1 MQGVSGELQAK
12 LVSSMAYAAGRYG
25 HVIFPENAHQPALDL
40 AEKLLSGVGRGW
52 ADRVFFSDN
61 GSVYFATFGLQ
72 SQSVAQHDAFL
83 HSVTCVLAR
92 LSGELRKACAAPKG
106 LITCCIPYQ

>member
-1 MQGVSGELQAK
+1 MQGVSAELQPK

-40 AEKLLSGVGRGW
+40 AQKLLSGVGQGW

-61 GSVYFATFGLQ
+61 GY
-72 SQSVAQHDAFL
+72 AFRSRD
-83 HSVTCVLAR
+83 HIQT
-92 LSGELRKACAAPKG
+92 EFD
-106 LITCCIPYQ
+106 